1 MTSHATLLGRREIKA
16 AERLGV
22 AAMVRAVERVAIE
35 AVASGDVRLEDLAFA
50 GCPHVAALCENYLAI
65 PGVRAPPPFKISTHL
80 PELAAAHGALLVVGT
95 TRLKYSS
102 PDPFWVVAGIDACH
116 VRASSSSCD
125 CPKDVFAKVIE
136 RTVGR
141 KHGLCLFAIDSLE
154 DLAEFDAVHPKKNAT
169 WISKHFLPSSD
180 IPGRAR
186 EGAGHGIVGGS
197 RPVQ

>member
-80 PELAAAHGALLVVGT
+80 PELAAAHGALIVVGT
-95 TRLKYSS
+95 TPSRTARMYTQQEVDDLLAAALVAQRERFDVERVYLTRL
-102 PDPFWVVAGIDACH
+102 VNM
-116 VRASSSSCD
+116 
-125 CPKDVFAKVIE
+125 
-136 RTVGR
+136 
-141 KHGLCLFAIDSLE
+141 
-154 DLAEFDAVHPKKNAT
+154 LAHKNAQYQDVIT
-169 WISKHFLPSSD
+169 AMSAEITRKNE
-180 IPGRAR
+180 IIGRANG
-186 EGAGHGIVGGS
+186 EIAAPMHMPCSPLSCGMQAGRAFV
-197 RPVQ
+197 